1 MTSVPATLDDST
13 LIKLTLAGH
22 VEAFAALMDRHRAAV
37 RRRIFAMV
45 RSTDD
50 TDDLLQEVQL
60 RVWRHLSAFR
70 SESTFRT
77 WIIRVAINEVL
88 QSYRREKRRGVCQ
101 PLIDLNILPF
111 RGESPHQSV
120 VRIET
125 AETVRRA
132 VAKLPTKYR
141 QVLILRDLQEFTER
155 QTAHSLE
162 LSIPAVKTRLLRA
175 RHMLLKE
182 LRRSTN
188 NGLEGVAA

>member
-1 MTSVPATLDDST
+1 
-13 LIKLTLAGH
+13 
-22 VEAFAALMDRHRAAV
+22 
-37 RRRIFAMV
+37 MV

-77 WIIRVAINEVL
+77 WIIRVASNEVL

-101 PLIDLNILPF
+101 PLIDLNILPS

-120 VRIET
+120 IRIET

-162 LSIPAVKTRLLRA
+162 LSVPAVKTRLLRA

-188 NGLEGVAA
+188 NGLERVAA

>member
-1 MTSVPATLDDST
+1 MTSAPTTLDDST

-37 RRRIFAMV
+37 RRRIVAML
-45 RSTDD
+45 RNTDD

-60 RVWRHLSAFR
+60 RVWRRLSTFR
-70 SESTFRT
+70 SESTFRA
-77 WIIRVAINEVL
+77 WITRIAINEVVQL
-88 QSYRREKRRGVCQ
+88 YRREKRRGVCQ
-101 PLIDLNILPF
+101 PLLDLNLLPS

-120 VRIET
+120 ARIET
-125 AETVRRA
+125 AETVHRA

-182 LRRSTN
+182 VRRATN
-188 NGLEGVAA
+188 DGLERLAA

>member
-50 TDDLLQEVQL
+50 TDDLLQEVQFQ
-60 RVWRHLSAFR
+60 VWRHLSAFR

-88 QSYRREKRRGVCQ
+88 QSYRREKLRGVCQ
-101 PLIDLNILPF
+101 PLSILPS
-111 RGESPHQSV
+111 RCESPHQSV

-132 VAKLPTKYR
+132 VAKLPTKYG
-141 QVLILRDLQEFTER
+141 QVLILRDLQELTER

-182 LRRSTN
+182 LRHSTN
-188 NGLEGVAA
+188 NGLERVAA

>member
-1 MTSVPATLDDST
+1 
-13 LIKLTLAGH
+13 
-22 VEAFAALMDRHRAAV
+22 MDRHIAAV

-77 WIIRVAINEVL
+77 WIIRIAINEAL

-101 PLIDLNILPF
+101 PLIDLNILPS

-188 NGLEGVAA
+188 NGLERVAA

>member
-1 MTSVPATLDDST
+1 MTSVPATRDDNI

-22 VEAFAALMDRHRAAV
+22 VEAFAALMDRHIAVV
-37 RRRIFAMV
+37 RRRIFAIV

-60 RVWRHLSAFR
+60 QVWRHLSSFR
-70 SESTFRT
+70 AESTFRT
-77 WIIRVAINEVL
+77 WVIRIAINEVL
-88 QSYRREKRRGVCQ
+88 ESCRGEKRRAVYQ
-101 PLIDLNILPF
+101 PLIDLNILPS

-132 VAKLPTKYR
+132 VAKLPKKYR
-141 QVLILRDLQEFTER
+141 QVLILRDLQEYTER

-162 LSIPAVKTRLLRA
+162 LSIPAVKTRLFRA

-182 LRRSTN
+182 LRRSIN

>member
-1 MTSVPATLDDST
+1 MTSVPATRDDST

-22 VEAFAALMDRHRAAV
+22 VEAFAALMDRHMAAV
-37 RRRIFAMV
+37 RRRIVAMV

-60 RVWRHLSAFR
+60 QVWRHLSSFR

-77 WIIRVAINEVL
+77 WVLRIAINEVL
-88 QSYRREKRRGVCQ
+88 ESYRGEKRRGVRQ
-101 PLIDLNILPF
+101 PLIDLNILPS

-120 VRIET
+120 VRSET

-141 QVLILRDLQEFTER
+141 QVVILRDLQEYTER
-155 QTAHSLE
+155 QTAHALE
-162 LSIPAVKTRLLRA
+162 LSIPAVKSRLFRA

-188 NGLEGVAA
+188 NGLEGLAA